1 MKKYNSLLMFFLL
14 TMISFT
20 CVSCSDD
27 NEVAEKFPAPAITG
41 FSPTEGLPTR
51 VVTITGTEF
60 GSERTERIGRVYFG
74 GVEAT
79 EYVSWSDT
87 EIKVRV
93 PEGGKTGSIGL
104 WIWKNNT
111 ESTEQFT
118 CLAGA
123 TITGVSDASVTTG
136 STVRFFGQRFDYF
149 IEKGITKDDIVVSF
163 PGPEGTLRGTVVD
176 FTAEYVDVIVPTDA
190 RTGKPTVQFGELQ
203 LVTAP
208 NIDVKGY
215 FNYLLTHL
223 NVVDLYGKPNPCS
236 NGQPQG
242 GNPLIYE
249 WKNGKGYTE
258 GYDENSEIKSFTLW
272 DSVVGDWCIFKVNI
286 LEENDY
292 YIYFGTKGKGTG
304 NIRFSC
310 GTDLEN
316 LSEVFTGECS
326 ANGYGWPDYE
336 YEFGTFHLK
345 PGENYIRVDFVT
357 VGLSLTDIHI
367 TNERVTEGNIIVP
380 EI

>member
-14 TMISFT
+14 IMIGFV

-27 NEVAEKFPAPAITG
+27 DEVAGKYPAPTITG
-41 FSPTEGLPTR
+41 FSPVEGLPTR

-93 PEGGKTGSIGL
+93 PESGKTGAIGL

-118 CLAGA
+118 CLPGA
-123 TITGVSDASVTTG
+123 KITGVNDTFVTTG
-136 STVRFFGQRFDYF
+136 STLRFFGQKFDYF

-163 PGPEGTLRGTVVD
+163 PGAEGTLQGTVVD
-176 FTAEYVDVIVPTDA
+176 FTAEYVDVIVPTGA
-190 RTGKPTVQFGELQ
+190 RAGKPTLQFGELQ
-203 LVTAP
+203 LITGPNVDVT
-208 NIDVKGY
+208 GY
-215 FNYLLTHL
+215 FNYLLDHR
-223 NVVDLYGKPNPCS
+223 NVHSLIGKCNPVS
-236 NGQPQG
+236 SG
-242 GNPLIYE
+242 GAKGGSPTIYE
-249 WKNGKGYTE
+249 YKTGGYRD
-258 GYDENSEIKSFTLW
+258 GYNENSEVKSFTLW
-272 DSVVGDWCIFKVNI
+272 DCVVGDWCIFKVNI
-286 LEENDY
+286 LEENNY

-304 NIRFSC
+304 NIKFSC
-310 GTDLEN
+310 GADLEK

-326 ANGYGWPDYE
+326 ANGYGWPDSE

-345 PGENYIRVDFVT
+345 PGENYIRIDFVT

-367 TNERVTEGNIIVP
+367 TNERVTEGNIIIP